1 MAPEIVKNGR
11 DLTYEAALELLRKY
25 IRDEKTIHHSEV
37 CAEEARG
44 LAEKMLRKHPEL
56 SVDPEKARI
65 GGLLHDIGKSRAGEH
80 EVNSM
85 EILLEEGLP
94 EYANIVVHS
103 YPYEIYLL
111 RGERKPEYLPT
122 SLENKIIIY
131 ADFLRDPDGN
141 LVTMEDRIAEIKM
154 RKKDQTQRMKALC
167 LAEPRL
173 LKLKAEIEALL

>member
-1 MAPEIVKNGR
+1 MAPEPAKHR
-11 DLTYEAALELLRKY
+11 RSLTYEAALNLLRKY
-25 IRDEKTIHHSEV
+25 IHDEKTIHHSEV
-37 CAEEARG
+37 CAEEARE

-56 SVDPEKARI
+56 PVDPEKARI
-65 GGLLHDIGKSRAGEH
+65 GGLLHDIGISRPGEH
-80 EVNSM
+80 VVNSK

-94 EYANIVVHS
+94 EYADIVVHS

-111 RGERKPEYLPT
+111 RGEQKPEYLPT

-141 LVTMEDRIAEIKM
+141 LVTMEARIAEIKM

-167 LAEPRL
+167 RAEPRL
-173 LKLKAEIEALL
+173 LKLKEEIEALL